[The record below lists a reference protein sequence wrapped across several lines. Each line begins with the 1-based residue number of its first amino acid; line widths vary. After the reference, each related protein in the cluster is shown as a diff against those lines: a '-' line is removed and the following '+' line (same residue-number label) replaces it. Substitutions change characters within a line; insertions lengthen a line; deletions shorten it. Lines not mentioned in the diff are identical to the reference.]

1 MSNLFEL
8 LKKIEQKPGLYIGT
22 ASVTALRQFLVGY
35 KFARQEMGIMPTEEE
50 ELDFYQEFQPWLQV
64 HFSIQTANSWDTII
78 LFKCADGKAA
88 FASFFRLLEQFRN
101 RDKSQDIN
109 SILLEREVEKTEKIA
124 RSRSANYPRNRVPA
138 TIYASPRDCL
148 KKPGF

>member
-1 MSNLFEL
+1 MSNIFDI

-50 ELDFYQEFQPWLQV
+50 LDFYQKFQPWLQV
-64 HFSIQTANSWDTII
+64 HSAIQTANSWDTII

-88 FASFFRLLEQFRN
+88 FASFFRLLKQFRN
-101 RDKSQDIN
+101 RDKSQGIN
-109 SILLEREVEKTEKIA
+109 PILLDRGVKKTEKIA
-124 RSRSANYPRNRVPA
+124 
-138 TIYASPRDCL
+138 
-148 KKPGF
+148 